1 MPTITLDRERFSS
14 YVGRDLSVEE
24 MAKWLPW
31 LGTDTEEV
39 GSDYV
44 KIEYNPNRVDFCSY
58 SGVARAFQGL
68 MGWETGL
75 PKYEVKQGNITLK
88 VDKSVAE
95 VRPYIVSA
103 VVRGLKIDSDSIRE
117 LMDMQEALHWMIGRD
132 RKKASIGVH
141 KLDAV
146 ESPFSYVTCAPNEV
160 TFVPLDK
167 AEPMTPQQVLEK
179 HEKGVAYKSQVDWAS
194 RYPLI
199 VDRTG
204 QILSFPPIINGKL
217 TKVDENT
224 RNLFI
229 EVTGTELNAISRS
242 LNVLVTA
249 LADMGGTV
257 ETVRVEYSDQVLV
270 TPDLT
275 PQKMKLHVD
284 YANERLG
291 LNFSEAQTI
300 EALQKSRLEAIT
312 VENGILEVTIPAY
325 RTDILHE
332 IDLVEEVVVGYG
344 VFRLE
349 PTKPATVTTG
359 KKHVVSEV
367 AMAVRQIMVGLGFAE
382 ALNFVLTNEGDHY
395 QKMRRKPEGIVTLAN
410 PVSTDYS
417 IIRND
422 LLPSLMKNLAVSKHH
437 IFPQRMFEVSD
448 VIKLDDNSETYTER
462 RIHVAAVSSHPTANF
477 TEIKSILES
486 LLMNLGFENW
496 TVKETSH
503 PSFLQ
508 GRAATV
514 SLDDVELGVVGEIH
528 PEVLNNFELEN
539 PTSAFELDLQKIIT
553 ARLNVCSGIE

>member
-1 MPTITLDRERFSS
+1 MPTITLDKERFSS
-14 YVGRDLSVEE
+14 YVGRDLSVEA
-24 MAKWLPW
+24 MTKWLPW

-58 SGVARAFQGL
+58 SGVARAFRGL
-68 MGWETGL
+68 RGWETGL
-75 PKYEVKQGNITLK
+75 PKYDVKHGNITLK
-88 VDKSVAE
+88 VDKSVAD
-95 VRPYIVSA
+95 VRPYVVCA
-103 VVRGLKIDSDSIRE
+103 VVRDLNIDYDLIKE
-117 LMDMQEALHWMIGRD
+117 LMDMQEALHWMVGRD

-146 ESPFSYVTCAPNEV
+146 ELPFSYVTCAPNEV
-160 TFVPLDK
+160 KFVPLDK
-167 AEPMTPQQVLEK
+167 TEEMTPQEVLEK
-179 HEKGVAYKSQVDWAS
+179 HEKGMAYKSHVDWAS

-199 VDRTG
+199 IDRTG
-204 QILSFPPIINGKL
+204 KVLSFPPIINGEL

-224 RNLFI
+224 QNLFI
-229 EVTGTELNAISRS
+229 EVTGTELNAVSRS

-249 LADMGGTV
+249 LVDMGGTI

-275 PQKMKLHVD
+275 PQQMQLHVD

-291 LNFSEAQTI
+291 LSFSEAQTI
-300 EALQKSRLEAIT
+300 AALQKSRLDAKT
-312 VENGILEVTIPAY
+312 LKKGILDVTIPAY

-332 IDLVEEVVVGYG
+332 IDLVEEVAVGYG
-344 VFRLE
+344 VFRLK
-349 PTKPATVTTG
+349 PTKPVAVTTG
-359 KKHVVSEV
+359 KQHRVSEV
-367 AMAVRQIMVGLGFAE
+367 ATSVRQILAGFGFVE
-382 ALNFVLTNEGDHY
+382 ALNFVLTNEVDHY
-395 QKMRRKPEGIVTLAN
+395 QKMRRKPEGIVTLEN
-410 PVSTDYS
+410 PVSADYS

-437 IFPQRMFEVSD
+437 VFPQQMFEVSD
-448 VIKLDDNSETYTER
+448 VIKLDDRSETYTER

-486 LLMNLGFENW
+486 LLMNLGFQNW
-496 TVKETSH
+496 TVKKIEH

-508 GRAATV
+508 GRAATI
-514 SLDDVELGVVGEIH
+514 SLGNKDLGVVGEIH

-539 PTSAFELDLQKIIT
+539 PTSAFELDLQQIIV
-553 ARLNVCSGIE
+553 AED